1 MFYLLLTILS
11 SFAVAVLSKLNETAG
26 VNRTVVIASNYPV
39 GAALGLLVI
48 LLTRQPAPG
57 VTTLLLG
64 LAGGLLWPGGFF
76 VFMWGVQ
83 RFGVALPGVV
93 GRLSLAVPVLFGL
106 LLLNETVTLPLVLG
120 LLLTAAALVL
130 FSALKRST
138 LPADLPLWQALVYFP
153 VLVLVFGVVSV
164 WVNVFNTFAPADE
177 YWSFLTLVYA
187 SSAVVSW
194 GIVLLQRRPI
204 TADGVQRGLL
214 LGFPNFGASYFLLLA
229 LTAPAFA
236 NNSAV
241 AYTLS
246 SLVIAVLTFFTGVV
260 IWREPT
266 SRRRWVGAGL
276 ALLAI
281 VLLNLG

>member
-1 MFYLLLTILS
+1 MVYLLLTILS
-11 SFAVAVLSKLNETAG
+11 SFAVGVLSKINETAG
-26 VNRTVVIASNYPV
+26 INRTVVIASNYPV
-39 GAALGLLVI
+39 GAVFGLLVI
-48 LLTRQPAPG
+48 LLTGQPAPG
-57 VTTLLLG
+57 VTTLWLG
-64 LAGGLLWPGGFF
+64 LVGGLLWPGGFF
-76 VFMWGVQ
+76 VFMWGVKQ
-83 RFGVALPGVV
+83 FGMALPGMV

-106 LLLNETVTLPLVLG
+106 LFLNEPVTAPLILG
-120 LLLTAAALVL
+120 LILTAAALSL
-130 FSALKRST
+130 FGTLKRST
-138 LPADLPLWQALVYFP
+138 LPANLPLWQALVYFP
-153 VLVLVFGVVSV
+153 VLVLVFGLVSV

-194 GIVLLQRRPI
+194 SIVVLQRQPV
-204 TADGVQRGLL
+204 TADAVWRGLL
-214 LGFPNFGASYFLLLA
+214 LGVPNFGSSYFLLLA

-236 NNSAV
+236 NNSAI

-246 SLVIAVLTFFTGVV
+246 SLSVAVLTFLSGIL

-266 SRRRWVGAGL
+266 SRRRWIGAGL